1 MAKTPDQQIE
11 DLQSQL
17 AFQEDALEKMHDAL
31 YQQQQRMDAMDV
43 QIKRLTEQ
51 YKTIADNQ
59 TDGAESTEEKP
70 PHY

>member
-11 DLQSQL
+11 DLQSKL
-17 AFQEDALEKMHDAL
+17 AFQEDELEKMHDAL
-31 YQQQQRMDAMDV
+31 YQQQQRMDAMEV
-43 QIKRLTEQ
+43 QLKRLSEQ

-59 TDGAESTEEKP
+59 ADGAEPAEEKP

>member
-1 MAKTPDQQIE
+1 VAKTSEQQIE
-11 DLQSQL
+11 QLQSQL
-17 AFQEDALEKMHDAL
+17 AFQEDELEKMHDAL

-43 QIKRLTEQ
+43 QLKRLTEQ

-59 TDGAESTEEKP
+59 TDGAEPTEEKP